1 MESSNLIRHMNGRQR
16 KQVGGTLPPENMND
30 MESDFSEPGIED
42 EREQGSLLL
51 RGSPRRSG
59 IRGELGNVSLLL
71 FLYVLQGIPLGLG
84 GSIPLILQSKNVSYK
99 DQAFF
104 SFVFW
109 PFSLKLL
116 WAPLVDALYFSR
128 FGRRKSWLV
137 PTQYL
142 LGLFMLYLSAKV
154 DSLLQSKGGP
164 DVVTLTAV
172 FFMLAFLAATQ
183 DIAVDGWALTMLS
196 RENVGYAST
205 CNSVG
210 QTAGYFLGNVLFL
223 ALESPDFCNRY
234 LRIVP
239 KDTGI
244 VTLSDFLFFWGVV
257 FLISTTL
264 LAIFK
269 RENVRGRR
277 TTTTPEETQGVMET
291 YKLLLSI
298 IKMPTVFTF
307 CLLLLTAKVLGHYWI
322 HEGVTFGYLPGGNVI
337 FSTLFVFQMGF
348 SAADA
353 VTGLKLMEAGVPK
366 EQLALLA
373 VPMVP
378 LQIFLPVVISR
389 YTAGPRPLDI
399 FYKAFPFRL
408 LIGLEFALL
417 VWWTPSVK
425 QEGAFPVYYYAV
437 VLLSYALHQVA
448 LYSMYVACMAFH
460 AKVSDPLIGGT
471 YMTLLNTVTNLGGN
485 WPSTV
490 ALWLV
495 DPLTS
500 KECQGAAGQSCGSS
514 EEALLCVKEGG
525 VCVTTLDGYYVE
537 SVVCVV
543 MGLAWWV
550 WLGKKMRRLQEQS
563 PAAWKCRVN

>member
-1 MESSNLIRHMNGRQR
+1 MEHADSYKPLNGRQR
-16 KQVGGTLPPENMND
+16 KLAAASFSNDSRAGRDRRKSPLDPEDELSLLP
-30 MESDFSEPGIED
+30 ESDSEGAMHRP
-42 EREQGSLLL
+42 
-51 RGSPRRSG
+51 PG
-59 IRGELGNVSLLL
+59 IRGEMGNVLLLL
-71 FLYVLQGIPLGLG
+71 FLYVLQGIPLGLA
-84 GSIPLILQSKNVSYK
+84 GSIPLILQSKSVTYK

-109 PFSLKLL
+109 PFSLKLF

-142 LGLFMLYLSAKV
+142 LGLFMLYLSVRV
-154 DSLLQSKGGP
+154 DALLQSEGGP
-164 DVVTLTAV
+164 NVVALTAV

-223 ALESPDFCNRY
+223 ALESPDFCNKYIRV
-234 LRIVP
+234 VP
-239 KDTGI
+239 KESGI
-244 VTLSDFLFFWGVV
+244 VTLPDFLFFWGVV
-257 FLISTTL
+257 FLVSTTL
-264 LAIFK
+264 VAILK
-269 RENVRGRR
+269 RENQPGGGRR
-277 TTTTPEETQGVMET
+277 SEEETQGVLET
-291 YKLLLSI
+291 YRLLLSI
-298 IKMPTVFTF
+298 TRMPAVFTF
-307 CLLLLTAKVLGHYWI
+307 CGLLLTAKV
-322 HEGVTFGYLPGGNVI
+322 
-337 FSTLFVFQMGF
+337 GF

-353 VTGLKLMEAGVPK
+353 VTGLKLVEAGVPK

-378 LQIFLPVVISR
+378 LQILLPLVISK
-389 YTAGPRPLDI
+389 YTAGPRPLDV
-399 FYKAFPFRL
+399 FYKAFPCRL
-408 LIGLEFALL
+408 LIGLLFALL

-425 QEGAFPVYYYAV
+425 HEGGFPLYYFAV
-437 VLLSYALHQVA
+437 VLLSYAVHQVA

-490 ALWLV
+490 ALWMV
-495 DPLTS
+495 DPLTW
-500 KECQGAAGQSCGSS
+500 KECRGAAGQRCASA
-514 EEALLCVKEGG
+514 EEAALCVKEGG
-525 VCVTTLDGYYVE
+525 ACVTTLDGYYVE
-537 SVVCVV
+537 SAVCVLI
-543 MGLAWWV
+543 GLLWWL
-550 WLGKKMRRLQEQS
+550 WLGKKMKRLQEQRPS
-563 PAAWKCRVN
+563 AWKCRVSQ

>member
-1 MESSNLIRHMNGRQR
+1 MESSNLIRHKNGRQR

-30 MESDFSEPGIED
+30 MESDFSELGIED

-154 DSLLQSKGGP
+154 ESLLQSKGGP

-223 ALESPDFCNRY
+223 ALESPDFCNKY

-264 LAIFK
+264 VAIFK
-269 RENVRGRR
+269 RENLRGRR

-307 CLLLLTAKVLGHYWI
+307 CLLLLTAK
-322 HEGVTFGYLPGGNVI
+322 
-337 FSTLFVFQMGF
+337 MGF

>member
-1 MESSNLIRHMNGRQR
+1 MEHLDSYEHLNGRQR
-16 KQVGGTLPPENMND
+16 KLAGAYFTDDIKGGRDRRRSPINSEEDLKLIP
-30 MESDFSEPGIED
+30 ESDSEGAMHPPPGIK
-42 EREQGSLLL
+42 
-51 RGSPRRSG
+51 
-59 IRGELGNVSLLL
+59 GETGNVLLLL
-71 FLYVLQGIPLGLG
+71 FLYVLQGIPLGLA
-84 GSIPLILQSKNVSYK
+84 GSIPLILQSKNVTYR

-109 PFSLKLL
+109 PFSLKLF
-116 WAPLVDALYFSR
+116 WAPLVDALYFTR

-142 LGLFMLYLSAKV
+142 LGIFMLFLSVRV
-154 DSLLQSKGGP
+154 DSLLQSEGGP
-164 DVVTLTAV
+164 NVVTLTAV

-196 RENVGYAST
+196 RQNVGYAST

-223 ALESPDFCNRY
+223 ALESPDFCNKYIRM
-234 LRIVP
+234 VP

-257 FLISTTL
+257 FMISTTL
-264 LAIFK
+264 VAIFK
-269 RENVRGRR
+269 RENPPGRGKRS
-277 TTTTPEETQGVMET
+277 EETEGVMET

-298 IKMPTVFTF
+298 TKMPAVFTF
-307 CLLLLTAKVLGHYWI
+307 CVLLLTAK
-322 HEGVTFGYLPGGNVI
+322 
-337 FSTLFVFQMGF
+337 MGF

-353 VTGLKLMEAGVPK
+353 VTGLKLVEAGVPK

-378 LQIFLPVVISR
+378 LQILLPLVISK
-389 YTAGPRPLDI
+389 YTAGPRPLDV

-408 LIGLEFALL
+408 IIGLLFALL

-425 QEGAFPVYYYAV
+425 QDGGFPLYYFAI
-437 VLLSYALHQVA
+437 VLLSYAVHQVA

-490 ALWLV
+490 ALWMV
-495 DPLTS
+495 DPLTW
-500 KECQGAAGQSCGSS
+500 KECRGAAGQSCGSA
-514 EEALLCVKEGG
+514 EEAGLCVKEGG
-525 VCVTTLDGYYVE
+525 ACVTTLDGYYVE
-537 SVVCVV
+537 SAVCVV
-543 MGLAWWV
+543 LGLVWWL
-550 WLGKKMRRLQEQS
+550 WLGKKMKKLQEQS
-563 PAAWKCRVN
+563 PSAWKCRVNQ

>member
-1 MESSNLIRHMNGRQR
+1 MEPSDLLTHKNGRQR
-16 KQVGGTLPPENMND
+16 KPAGATLLTENARDMNRVETSSSEVEEEA
-30 MESDFSEPGIED
+30 ESLIRGSDSEDRRPKVRPGIH
-42 EREQGSLLL
+42 
-51 RGSPRRSG
+51 
-59 IRGELGNVSLLL
+59 GELGNVLLLL
-71 FLYVLQGIPLGLG
+71 FLYVLQGIPLGLA
-84 GSIPLILQSKNVSYK
+84 GSIPLILQSKSVSYK

-142 LGLFMLYLSAKV
+142 LGLFMLCLSMTV
-154 DSLLQSKGGP
+154 NSLLQSEGGP
-164 DVVTLTAV
+164 KVVTLTAV

-223 ALESPDFCNRY
+223 ALESPDFCNKY
-234 LRIVP
+234 LRTEP

-257 FLISTTL
+257 FLVSTTL
-264 LAIFK
+264 VAILK
-269 RENVRGRR
+269 RENAHGRGKRR
-277 TTTTPEETQGVMET
+277 VQEETQGVMET
-291 YKLLLSI
+291 YKLLISI

-307 CLLLLTAKVLGHYWI
+307 CFLLLTAK
-322 HEGVTFGYLPGGNVI
+322 
-337 FSTLFVFQMGF
+337 MGF

-353 VTGLKLMEAGVPK
+353 VTGLKLVEAGVPK

-378 LQIFLPVVISR
+378 LQILLPVIISR
-389 YTAGPRPLDI
+389 YTAGPRPLDV

-408 LIGLEFALL
+408 LIGLGYALL

-425 QEGAFPVYYYAV
+425 QEGGFPVYYYAV
-437 VLLSYALHQVA
+437 VLLSYAVHQVA

-490 ALWLV
+490 ALWMV

-500 KECQGAAGQSCGSS
+500 KECQGAVGQSCGSP
-514 EEALLCVKEGG
+514 EEAGLCVKEGG
-525 VCVTTLDGYYVE
+525 ACVTTLDGYYVE

-543 MGLAWWV
+543 IGLAWWV

-563 PAAWKCRVN
+563 PAAWRCRAN

>member
-1 MESSNLIRHMNGRQR
+1 MESSNLIRHKNGRQR
-16 KQVGGTLPPENMND
+16 KQVGGTLPPGNMND

-59 IRGELGNVSLLL
+59 IRSELGNVSLLL

-164 DVVTLTAV
+164 DVVMLTAV

-223 ALESPDFCNRY
+223 ALESPDFCNKY

-264 LAIFK
+264 VAIFK
-269 RENVRGRR
+269 RENVRGSR

-307 CLLLLTAKVLGHYWI
+307 CLLLLTAK
-322 HEGVTFGYLPGGNVI
+322 
-337 FSTLFVFQMGF
+337 MGF

>member
-1 MESSNLIRHMNGRQR
+1 MESSNLIRHKNGRQR
-16 KQVGGTLPPENMND
+16 KQVGGTLPPENLND

-59 IRGELGNVSLLL
+59 IRGELGNVLLLL

-84 GSIPLILQSKNVSYK
+84 GSIPLILQSKNVSYR

-172 FFMLAFLAATQ
+172 FFVLAFLAATQ

-223 ALESPDFCNRY
+223 ALESPDFCNKY

-264 LAIFK
+264 VAIFK

-307 CLLLLTAKVLGHYWI
+307 CLLLLTAK
-322 HEGVTFGYLPGGNVI
+322 
-337 FSTLFVFQMGF
+337 MGF

-425 QEGAFPVYYYAV
+425 QEGGFPVYYYAV

-543 MGLAWWV
+543 IGLAWWV